1 MIFVLKGNPVARQGR
16 LSDQHPAS
24 KLGAPVL
31 LDEEGLPRSP
41 AEVAWVIPDDEG
53 MAETV
58 RRAGYAVHTPMS
70 QHIGL
75 GATMPGEP

>member
-1 MIFVLKGNPVARQGR
+1 MIFVLKGSPVARRGR
-16 LSDQHPAS
+16 FSDQHPAC
-24 KLGAPVL
+24 KPGTPIL
-31 LDEEGLPRSP
+31 LDEGGLPHPP